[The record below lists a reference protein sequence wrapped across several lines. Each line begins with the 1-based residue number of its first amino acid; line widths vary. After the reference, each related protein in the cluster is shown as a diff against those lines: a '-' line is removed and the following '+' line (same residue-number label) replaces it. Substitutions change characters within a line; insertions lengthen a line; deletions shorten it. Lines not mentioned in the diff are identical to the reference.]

1 MLTDYLICYK
11 LKNTSTSFLE
21 VKYSPKLRD
30 CQVCNLI
37 KVLGYS
43 KTGVH
48 KFQKEEKVGFF
59 YTCIPEKI
67 IILVQRLHS
76 IIRYMYV
83 GVIRP

>member
-11 LKNTSTSFLE
+11 LKNTSTPFLE

-67 IILVQRLHS
+67 SAYNTRSTFTQH
-76 IIRYMYV
+76 Y
-83 GVIRP
+83 